1 MKQKVAFFGGTSGLG
16 TGVIEHLSNTY
27 DIDSIGSSKVN
38 LLNDGEINKYFSNN
52 NPEIVIIFSNY
63 NYNLFLHKYDTQ
75 NWGELDTQLDINI
88 KGVTKVIGRSLESMR
103 DNGFGRIILASSITV
118 DKSVV
123 GTSVYA
129 SCKSFYES
137 IVKNICLE
145 NASKGITANCIQLG
159 YMDGGLTYTIPED
172 FREKIINS
180 IPSKR
185 LGTTKE
191 ISDTLDFIINN
202 SYINGSTIKLAGG
215 L

>member
-16 TGVIEHLSNTY
+16 TEVIEHLSKIY

-38 LLNDGEINKYFSNN
+38 LLNDDEIDKYFSNN

-63 NYNLFLHKYDTQ
+63 NYNSFLHKYDTQ

-88 KGVTKVIGRSLESMR
+88 KGVTKVIGKSLQSMR
-103 DNGFGRIILASSITV
+103 DNGFGRIILASSITA

-123 GTSVYA
+123 GTSIYA

-191 ISDTLDFIINN
+191 ISDTIDFIVNN
-202 SYINGSTIKLAGG
+202 PYINGSTIKLTGG

>member
-16 TGVIEHLSNTY
+16 TEVIEHLSNTY

-38 LLNDGEINKYFSNN
+38 LLNEGEINKYFSNN
-52 NPEIVIIFSNY
+52 NPDIVIIFSNY
-63 NYNLFLHKYDTQ
+63 NYNSFLHKYDTQ

-88 KGVTKVIGRSLESMR
+88 KGVTSVIIKSLKSMR
-103 DNGFGRIILASSITV
+103 DNGFGRIILASSITA

-123 GTSVYA
+123 GTSICA

-137 IVKNICLE
+137 VVKNICLE

-172 FREKIINS
+172 FREKITNS

-191 ISDTLDFIINN
+191 ISETIDFLINN
-202 SYINGSTIKLAGG
+202 SYINGTTIKLTGG

>member
-1 MKQKVAFFGGTSGLG
+1 MKQNVAFFGGTSGLG
-16 TGVIEHLSNTY
+16 TEVIEHLSKIY

-38 LLNDGEINKYFSNN
+38 LLNDDEIDKYFSNN

-63 NYNLFLHKYDTQ
+63 NYNSFLHKYDTQ

-88 KGVTKVIGRSLESMR
+88 KGVTKVIGKSLQSMR
-103 DNGFGRIILASSITV
+103 DNGFGRIILASSITA

-123 GTSVYA
+123 GTSIYA

-191 ISDTLDFIINN
+191 ISDTIDFIVNN
-202 SYINGSTIKLAGG
+202 PYINGSTIKLTGG